1 MKHKAIIAIG
11 SNSSDAE
18 SIFDKA
24 IEKLSRNENITKAQ
38 STRRMWTEPVASKGI
53 TAQSPK
59 FLNSL
64 LAIETSLDNN
74 SLDILLKEVEAKL
87 GSSKADKRQ
96 GRVVAD
102 LDILSYDNCQFHPE
116 DWKRNYIQTLIQE
129 L

>member
-1 MKHKAIIAIG
+1 MKHRAIIALG
-11 SNSSDAE
+11 SNTSDAE

-24 IEKLSRNENITKAQ
+24 IEELSFNEDITMAQ
-38 STRRMWTEPVASKGI
+38 STRRMWTEPIASKGI
-53 TAQSPK
+53 TAESPK

-64 LAIETSLDNN
+64 TAIDTTLDYD
-74 SLDILLKEVEAKL
+74 SLDILLKEVETKL
-87 GSSKADKRQ
+87 GSSKADKRH